1 MAKQKSTLKRGTR
14 ILNSILTLVFSLIS
28 LAYVYPLFIMLVN
41 SFKKKAY
48 ISRAPFTVPMPGTET
63 WNKMYVGTQNYATGI
78 EKTDFLHSFWFSLLI
93 TIRSIPLLSRLCAI
107 RKDMPERSA
116 QKVPQKPPFFK
127 LSC

>member
-63 WNKMYVGTQNYATGI
+63 WTKMYVGTQNYATGY
-78 EKTDFLHSFWFSLLI
+78 
-93 TIRSIPLLSRLCAI
+93 
-107 RKDMPERSA
+107 
-116 QKVPQKPPFFK
+116 
-127 LSC
+127 